1 MTAQGARDGSP
12 EPLQSPLLSLLTCPH
27 DHPPSVIAATVR
39 PGMPAMSRLRA
50 SLVLVAGLAAIVWGC
65 VLLGGALLA
74 ALAEQPVA
82 ALAASAVESADG
94 ATAELTPGRDARLV
108 VDLELATDSVQETLD
123 AAGARWHGRYR
134 IPLTYRVRNSAG
146 ADIAAEDSAVDWRDD
161 SGDMSG
167 RARQSSLSEVVV
179 QMGAD
184 GGRLTATAV
193 FRSFEAPD
201 DGVVRVAV
209 ERAADRTYGA
219 RVEHVRYRIEHDLGS
234 HASAVAGGLFAL
246 VAGWVLAVVGFV
258 LVLAGERAPGS
269 ERSVDLPALDDVQA
283 TRVRRLAMACHLAA
297 LIGYVLPFGNV
308 IGPLVVWL
316 LNRERHPYIDEQG
329 REAVNFQLSMLVW
342 YLLAFALVLAL
353 VGFFMLVGLVVFQLV
368 MVVVAAVRANGG
380 EAWRYP
386 LTVRFLR

>member
-1 MTAQGARDGSP
+1 MLCG
-12 EPLQSPLLSLLTCPH
+12 LF
-27 DHPPSVIAATVR
+27 TV
-39 PGMPAMSRLRA
+39 SRLRA

-74 ALAEQPVA
+74 ALAEQPFA
-82 ALAASAVESADG
+82 TLAASAVESADG

-108 VDLELATDSVQETLD
+108 VEIELATDSVQETLD
-123 AAGARWHGRYR
+123 AAGTRWHGRYR
-134 IPLTYRVRNSAG
+134 IPLTYRVKGAAG
-146 ADIAAEDSAVDWRDD
+146 SVIAEESSAVDWRDD

-209 ERAADRTYGA
+209 ERDADRTYGA
-219 RVEHVRYRIEHDLGS
+219 RVENVRYRIEHDLGS
-234 HASAVAGGLFAL
+234 HASAVAAGVFAL

-258 LVLAGERAPGS
+258 LVLAGERAPDH
-269 ERSVDLPALDDVQA
+269 ERSVDLPALDDAQA
-283 TRVRRLAMACHLAA
+283 TQVRRLAMACHLAA
-297 LIGYVLPFGNV
+297 LIGYILPFGNV
-308 IGPLVVWL
+308 LGPLVVWL
-316 LNRERHPYIDEQG
+316 FNRERHPYIDEQG

-353 VGFFMLVGLVVFQLV
+353 IGFFMLVGLIVFQLV
-368 MVVVAAVRANGG
+368 MVVVAAVRTNGG